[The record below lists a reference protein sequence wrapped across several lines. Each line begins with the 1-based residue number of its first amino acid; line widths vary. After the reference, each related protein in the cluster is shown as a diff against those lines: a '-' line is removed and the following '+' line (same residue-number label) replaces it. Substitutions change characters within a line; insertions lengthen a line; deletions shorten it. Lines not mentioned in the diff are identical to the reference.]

1 MKGIEMLV
9 SSVNETSGHDFYT
22 VSQAIIFCDCI
33 TTICRKTPHRD
44 VNCVTFVD
52 QMSDDEQSAIAKAIG
67 DAFKA
72 GWDRKASMFDDEFV
86 KAANRLE
93 KK

>member
-1 MKGIEMLV
+1 MLIPTE
-9 SSVNETSGHDFYT
+9 NETAGHEFYCEE
-22 VSQAIIFCDCI
+22 QAIIFCDCI
-33 TTICRKTPHRD
+33 TAMTRKTPHRD

-72 GWDRKASMFDDEFV
+72 GYDYKQLVDSVWE
-86 KAANRLE
+86 
-93 KK
+93 